1 MIKEKL
7 LTLPKK
13 PGCYLMKDK
22 EGTIIYVG
30 KAINLYNRV
39 NSYFRGAHDYKT
51 TKLVSSIVDFDYI
64 VTKSEKEALILEY
77 NLIKQYDPYF
87 NIVFKD
93 DKSYPYILL
102 SDSPEPYVSIIRLKK
117 NQKVKGR
124 LFGPFPDVGAARNTL
139 DILNKLYPTRK
150 CERMQDSLCLY
161 YHIKSCL
168 GYCEIEADKNE
179 CKNIKNR
186 ITGFLK
192 GETAETLK
200 DLKTRM
206 NEASE
211 NLNFEEALKYRDL
224 INDINNVTS
233 KQDVQINSKEDF
245 DVFSYA
251 VEDGYISITGL
262 FIRNGKLLS
271 SNRFI
276 DYLICDAPNFVSS
289 YIYQYYE
296 INPKPKN
303 LFVDND
309 ILVYLDGA
317 IEDLNV
323 NTVSRGK
330 KYQLLKQARLNSEEY
345 LKQNRKIVTRKEDY
359 SRNLEEEFKRIFKS
373 DIKRIELFDNSHT
386 GGVNTV
392 AAMVVYKDFKPSKKD
407 YRLFKLE
414 EGADDLKSMKEVMY
428 RRYFRVLSENLE
440 RPDLI
445 IVDGARIQIEAA
457 KEILTSLDLDITL
470 CGLGKDDH
478 HNTAYLMDAELNK
491 IDIDPDSNLFFF
503 LASMQDEVHRFAINY
518 HKKLRQKN
526 MYRSKLDGIE
536 GLGEKSR
543 LKLLRKYK
551 TITNIS
557 RQSVEELSTVLPLK
571 VAERLYNSLRENKN
585 DTEPE

>member
-22 EGTIIYVG
+22 NGTIIYVG

-179 CKNIKNR
+179 CENIKNR

-200 DLKTRM
+200 DLKARM

-317 IEDLNV
+317 IENLNV

-478 HNTAYLMDAELNK
+478 HNTAYLMDADFNK
-491 IDIDPDSNLFFF
+491 IEIDPDSNLFFF

>member
-39 NSYFRGAHDYKT
+39 NSYFRGVHDYKT

-179 CKNIKNR
+179 CENIKNR

-233 KQDVQINSKEDF
+233 KQVNSKEDF

>member
-51 TKLVSSIVDFDYI
+51 TKLVSSIADFDYI

-179 CKNIKNR
+179 CENIKNR

-392 AAMVVYKDFKPSKKD
+392 AAMVVYKDYKPSKKD

-457 KEILTSLDLDITL
+457 KEILSSLDLDITL

-478 HNTAYLMDAELNK
+478 HNTAYLMDADFNK
-491 IDIDPDSNLFFF
+491 IEIDPDSNLFFF

>member
-179 CKNIKNR
+179 CENIKNR

-200 DLKTRM
+200 DLKARM

-478 HNTAYLMDAELNK
+478 HNTAYLMDADFNK
-491 IDIDPDSNLFFF
+491 IEIDPDSNLFFF

-557 RQSVEELSTVLPLK
+557 RQSVEELSTVLPSK

>member
-179 CKNIKNR
+179 CENIKNR
-186 ITGFLK
+186 ITSFLK

-317 IEDLNV
+317 IENLNV

>member
-179 CKNIKNR
+179 CENIKNR

-571 VAERLYNSLRENKN
+571 VAERLYNSLRENEN

>member
-22 EGTIIYVG
+22 NGTIIYVG

-51 TKLVSSIVDFDYI
+51 TTLVSSIVDFDYI

-179 CKNIKNR
+179 CENIKNR

-200 DLKTRM
+200 DLKARM

>member
-13 PGCYLMKDK
+13 PGCYLMKGK

-51 TKLVSSIVDFDYI
+51 TKLVSSIIDFDYI

-179 CKNIKNR
+179 CENIKNR

-317 IEDLNV
+317 IENLNV

-571 VAERLYNSLRENKN
+571 VAERLYNSLRENEN

>member
-102 SDSPEPYVSIIRLKK
+102 SDSPEPYISIIRLKK

-179 CKNIKNR
+179 CENIKNR

-373 DIKRIELFDNSHT
+373 DVKRIELFDNSHT

-478 HNTAYLMDAELNK
+478 HNTAYLMDADFNK

>member
-51 TKLVSSIVDFDYI
+51 TKLVSSIIDFDYI

-168 GYCEIEADKNE
+168 GYCEIEADKNVCE
-179 CKNIKNR
+179 NIKNR

-317 IEDLNV
+317 IENLNV

-386 GGVNTV
+386 GGINTV

>member
-179 CKNIKNR
+179 CENIKNR

-457 KEILTSLDLDITL
+457 KEILTSLDLDIAL

>member
-179 CKNIKNR
+179 CENIKNR
-186 ITGFLK
+186 ITAFLK

-317 IEDLNV
+317 IENLNV

>member
-179 CKNIKNR
+179 CENIKNR

-323 NTVSRGK
+323 NTVCRGK

>member
-51 TKLVSSIVDFDYI
+51 TKMVSSIVDFDYI

-179 CKNIKNR
+179 CENIKNR

-224 INDINNVTS
+224 INDINSVTS

-478 HNTAYLMDAELNK
+478 HNTAYLMDADFNK
-491 IDIDPDSNLFFF
+491 IEIDPDSNLFFF

>member
-179 CKNIKNR
+179 CENIKNR

-359 SRNLEEEFKRIFKS
+359 SRNLEEEFKRIFKI
-373 DIKRIELFDNSHT
+373 DVKRIELFDNSHT

-414 EGADDLKSMKEVMY
+414 EGANDLKSMKEVMY

>member
-117 NQKVKGR
+117 NQKVKGK

-179 CKNIKNR
+179 CENIKNR

-478 HNTAYLMDAELNK
+478 HNTSYLMDADFNK
-491 IDIDPDSNLFFF
+491 IEIDPDSNLFFF

-571 VAERLYNSLRENKN
+571 VAERLYNSLRENEN

>member
-102 SDSPEPYVSIIRLKK
+102 SDSTEPYVSIIRLKK

-179 CKNIKNR
+179 CENIKNR

-317 IEDLNV
+317 IENLNV

-571 VAERLYNSLRENKN
+571 VSERLYNSLRENKN
-585 DTEPE
+585 DTEP

>member
-179 CKNIKNR
+179 CENIKNR

-373 DIKRIELFDNSHT
+373 DVKRIELFDNSHT

>member
-22 EGTIIYVG
+22 NGTIIYVG

-179 CKNIKNR
+179 CENIKNR

-200 DLKTRM
+200 DLKARM

-317 IEDLNV
+317 IENLNV

>member
-179 CKNIKNR
+179 CENIKNR

-392 AAMVVYKDFKPSKKD
+392 AAMVVYKDFRPSKKD

>member
-179 CKNIKNR
+179 CENIKNR

-200 DLKTRM
+200 DLKARM

-557 RQSVEELSTVLPLK
+557 RQSVEELSTVLPSK
-571 VAERLYNSLRENKN
+571 VAERLYKSLRENEN

>member
-102 SDSPEPYVSIIRLKK
+102 SDSPEPYISIIRLKK

-179 CKNIKNR
+179 CENIKNR

-200 DLKTRM
+200 DLKARM

-317 IEDLNV
+317 IENLNV

-478 HNTAYLMDAELNK
+478 HNTAYLMDADFNK
-491 IDIDPDSNLFFF
+491 IEIDPDSNLFFF

>member
-117 NQKVKGR
+117 NQKVKGK

-179 CKNIKNR
+179 CENIKNR

-557 RQSVEELSTVLPLK
+557 RQSAEELSTVLPLK